1 MKKINWRNLLDSGGV
16 WIALFAFLAVA
27 SASNEYFRS
36 PQNLINITRQVSYS
50 GIIALGMTF
59 VIAAGGIDL
68 AVGSLFALA
77 GVVSLF
83 AMNSAGGS
91 EAVQLAAGFGLNE
104 LVVYSDSCSV

>member
-50 GIIALGMTF
+50 GAKDRHRPLGRDRGRGPRTGRC
-59 VIAAGGIDL
+59 A
-68 AVGSLFALA
+68 
-77 GVVSLF
+77 
-83 AMNSAGGS
+83 
-91 EAVQLAAGFGLNE
+91 EAEG
-104 LVVYSDSCSV
+104 

>member
-36 PQNLINITRQVSYS
+36 PQNLVNITRQVSYS

-59 VIAAGGIDL
+59 VIAA
-68 AVGSLFALA
+68 
-77 GVVSLF
+77 
-83 AMNSAGGS
+83 
-91 EAVQLAAGFGLNE
+91 AASTSRSGRSSRWPE
-104 LVVYSDSCSV
+104 SCRSSR